1 MAALPIKFTELYH
14 LTTAGIQVWLDDTN
28 ADWYNL
34 TC

>member
-28 ADWYNL
+28 ADL
-34 TC
+34 CDTTC